1 MYPWMALRLIEQLQ
15 DRLSHHYLA
24 IPPHMQVL
32 SVIRLLAEGA
42 YQKGAAS
49 DCNSSMSQS
58 MMSKY
63 MHIVITAINSIAE
76 KYVRF
81 PMTLNERQI
90 VQNGFQHFR
99 FRGILGAIDGTFF
112 KIFTPAEHE
121 EAYVNYK
128 RYHALNAQ
136 VVVNAQNRVLNIR
149 ICSGSTNDRFV
160 WKWSWLRRHMYNL
173 RYNADIFD
181 NEGPF
186 YLLADGGY
194 TQSRVLLTPVADAV
208 ENSPEA
214 SVPLPAVEIIPDV
227 NNGNIIEN
235 DGEYQLGLQE
245 RRTIVDRMNL

>member
-42 YQKGAAS
+42 YQKGAAA

-58 MMSKY
+58 TMSKY
-63 MHIVITAINSIAE
+63 MHIVIPAINSIAE

-90 VQNGFQHFR
+90 VQNGFQHFG

-136 VVVNAQNRVLNIR
+136 VV
-149 ICSGSTNDRFV
+149 S
-160 WKWSWLRRHMYNL
+160 
-173 RYNADIFD
+173 
-181 NEGPF
+181 
-186 YLLADGGY
+186 
-194 TQSRVLLTPVADAV
+194 
-208 ENSPEA
+208 
-214 SVPLPAVEIIPDV
+214 
-227 NNGNIIEN
+227 
-235 DGEYQLGLQE
+235 
-245 RRTIVDRMNL
+245 